1 MRSVPSMERSIAENV
16 KDLETRGRYLR
27 RRGFGG
33 YRSEDVDALLTEL
46 MDAVRGL
53 LAENEG
59 LRAGL
64 SPERLSS
71 ATSRRMTPLDVEDAG
86 FRRARVG
93 GYDMRSVDEYLD
105 EVTELLA
112 ALTQENEALRR
123 GSSELGRED
132 VSR

>member
-1 MRSVPSMERSIAENV
+1 MERRSLDEKDV

-33 YRSEDVDALLTEL
+33 YRSEDVDAFLLEL
-46 MDAVRGL
+46 IGEVRGL

-59 LRAGL
+59 LRTGVSSEHL
-64 SPERLSS
+64 WS
-71 ATSRRMTPLDVEDAG
+71 ATSNRRMTPLDVQDAD
-86 FRRARVG
+86 FHRARVG

-123 GSSELGRED
+123 ASSELGRED
-132 VSR
+132 VRR

>member
-1 MRSVPSMERSIAENV
+1 MDMRSIDEKDV
-16 KDLETRGRYLR
+16 KDLETQGRYLR

-33 YRSEDVDALLTEL
+33 YRSEDVDAFLLDLIRT
-46 MDAVRGL
+46 VRGL

-59 LRAGL
+59 LRAGA
-64 SPERLSS
+64 SPEHLRS
-71 ATSRRMTPLDVEDAG
+71 ATSSRRMTPSDVEDAS
-86 FRRARVG
+86 FHRARVG

-112 ALTQENEALRR
+112 ALTHENEALRR
-123 GSSELGRED
+123 ASSELGRDD

>member
-1 MRSVPSMERSIAENV
+1 MMRSVLSIDEKDV

-33 YRSEDVDALLTEL
+33 YRSEDVDALLLVLIRT
-46 MDAVRGL
+46 VRGL

-59 LRAGL
+59 LRAGV
-64 SPERLSS
+64 SPEHLSS
-71 ATSRRMTPLDVEDAG
+71 ATSSPRMTPLDVEDAD

-93 GYDMRSVDEYLD
+93 GYDMRTVDMYLD
-105 EVTELLA
+105 EATELLA
-112 ALTQENEALRR
+112 ALTQENEVLRR

>member
-1 MRSVPSMERSIAENV
+1 MRSVRSIDEEGL

-33 YRSEDVDALLTEL
+33 YRSEDVDALLLEL
-46 MDAVRGL
+46 IRTVRGL

-59 LRAGL
+59 IRAGV
-64 SPERLSS
+64 SPEHLGS
-71 ATSRRMTPLDVEDAG
+71 ATSSRRMTPFDVQDAS

-105 EVTELLA
+105 EASELLA
-112 ALTQENEALRR
+112 ALTRENEALRR
-123 GSSELGRED
+123 ASKLGTED

>member
-1 MRSVPSMERSIAENV
+1 MMRSVRSIDEKDV
-16 KDLETRGRYLR
+16 KDLEIRGRYLR

-33 YRSEDVDALLTEL
+33 YRSEDVDAFLLDLIRE
-46 MDAVRGL
+46 VRGL

-59 LRAGL
+59 LRAGG
-64 SPERLSS
+64 SP
-71 ATSRRMTPLDVEDAG
+71 AMSRRMTPLDVQEAS
-86 FRRARVG
+86 FHRSRVG

-112 ALTQENEALRR
+112 ALTHESEALRMPR
-123 GSSELGRED
+123 ELGRKD

>member
-1 MRSVPSMERSIAENV
+1 MERSIDEKV

-33 YRSEDVDALLTEL
+33 YRSEDVDAFLLEL
-46 MDAVRGL
+46 IRAVRGL

-59 LRAGL
+59 LRAGV
-64 SPERLSS
+64 SPEHLSS
-71 ATSRRMTPLDVEDAG
+71 ATSSRRMTPLDVQDAD
-86 FRRARVG
+86 FHRARVG
-93 GYDMRSVDEYLD
+93 GYDMRSVDVYLD

-112 ALTQENEALRR
+112 ALTQENEVLRR